1 MRARNVI
8 ATVVCLFLTSAMYA
22 QKRNI
27 TEKDI
32 FSFTW
37 IGDTQLSPDG
47 SHAAYVQ
54 TTVNAK
60 RDGYDTA
67 IYLLDTAQ
75 PMVAPR
81 RLTNGPHDAQP
92 RWSPDGMQIAF
103 TRAVEKDG
111 KTQPAQLYVLSLAGG
126 EPMQV
131 SSMEKGVS
139 SPQWAPNGSC
149 IAVVSETPIVPEPK
163 MGKKD
168 DAKTEGK
175 NDAKTE
181 EHKSDVRII
190 TKAVYRNNGTG
201 YLDTKEASQLY
212 LFYAAKIGA
221 KPVTPWQVTAGRF
234 PVGEFTWSPSSSDL
248 YYTSEHVD
256 EPYYDLPHNEIYMV
270 ALPEDGAKKDE
281 KAPPPLSTPVAK
293 LTVEASGLAVSPDG
307 KHIAFRGEDQP
318 EAKPRS
324 HQQADM
330 FVMDIDST
338 KPAQANPPVHNL
350 TANYDYEV
358 GGGVGGDNTAPRG
371 GGRGGI
377 VWTADGKSL
386 IDVVGKQG
394 SALLVSIDATTG
406 MVKEL
411 TAEKQA
417 VVGFSVKPDG
427 TKMVALISTPVR
439 IGDLFSVATDG
450 SKQQTQLTDVN
461 QALFSQLNL
470 TMPEDMQVT
479 PTANAKD
486 IAGSKIESFVQ
497 LPPDFHQTSGHQTSG
512 DKTKKYPLIL
522 NIHGGPHSAY
532 GWVFDHEMQWM
543 AAKGY
548 VVVYPNPRGS
558 TTYGQQFAN
567 VIQHNYP
574 GDDFHDLMDCV
585 DAVVKLGYVDAARMG
600 VTGGSGGGLLT
611 NWVVGHTTRFA
622 AAVAQRDIASWAH
635 WWYTADFTLFQPAWF
650 KGPPFDQEEDFKARS
665 PITYIKDVKTP
676 MMFIL
681 GEADYRTPP
690 GAGGEEMF
698 RALKFRKIP
707 TVMVRFPDESHE
719 LSRSGKP
726 WHRIER
732 LQNIVGWFDHWL
744 LGTPKPEYEV
754 APKEEV
760 PLKKD
765 TTEQK
770 ANKPPGK

>member
-1 MRARNVI
+1 MRAKNVI
-8 ATVVCLFLTSAMYA
+8 VTVVCLLLTSAMFA

-32 FSFTW
+32 FAFTW

-47 SHAAYVQ
+47 SRAAFVQ

-67 IYLLDTAQ
+67 IYLLDAGQ
-75 PMVAPR
+75 PMVPAR

-92 RWSPDGMQIAF
+92 RWSPDGTQIAF

-111 KTQPAQLYVLSLAGG
+111 KPQPGQLYVLSLAGG
-126 EPMQV
+126 EPVQV
-131 SSMEKGVS
+131 SSMEKGVG
-139 SPQWAPNGSC
+139 SPQWAPNGTC
-149 IAVVSETPIVPEPK
+149 IAVASETPIVAEPK
-163 MGKKD
+163 TEKKEG
-168 DAKTEGK
+168 AK
-175 NDAKTE
+175 AE

-201 YLDTKEASQLY
+201 YLDSKDTSQLY
-212 LFYAAKIGA
+212 LFYTAKIGS
-221 KPVTPWQVTAGRF
+221 KPVTPMQVTEGRF
-234 PVGEFTWSPSSSDL
+234 PVSEFAWHPSSSAI

-256 EPYYDLPHNEIYMV
+256 EPYYDLPHNEIYV
-270 ALPEDGAKKDE
+270 LGLPADGAAKDE
-281 KAPPPLSTPVAK
+281 KVPLPLSTLVAK
-293 LTVEASGLAVSPDG
+293 LTFDASGLAISPDG
-307 KHIAFRGEDQP
+307 RRIAFHGEDQP
-318 EAKPRS
+318 LAKPRS
-324 HQQADM
+324 HQQADL
-330 FVMDIDST
+330 FVMDIDSG
-338 KPAQANPPVHNL
+338 KAGVSGGAPRNL
-350 TANYDYEV
+350 TASYDYEM

-371 GGRGGI
+371 GGRGGL
-377 VWTADGKSL
+377 VWTSDGKSL
-386 IDVVGKQG
+386 IDVVGKHG

-406 MVKEL
+406 TVKEL
-411 TAEKQA
+411 TAERQA
-417 VVGFSVKPDG
+417 VVGFAVKPDA
-427 TKMVALISTPVR
+427 TKMLVLISTPVAV
-439 IGDLFSVATDG
+439 GDLFSVATDG

-461 QALFSQLNL
+461 KELFSKLNL

-479 PTANAKD
+479 PSANAKD

-497 LPPDFHQTSGHQTSG
+497 LPPDFHQMSG

-543 AAKGY
+543 AARGY

-611 NWVVGHTTRFA
+611 DWTVTQTTRFK
-622 AAVAQRDIASWAH
+622 AAVSQRDISDWSN
-635 WWYTADFTLFQPAWF
+635 WWYTADFTLFQPTWF
-650 KGPPFDQEEDFKARS
+650 EGAPFDKVEEFKKYS
-665 PITYIKDVKTP
+665 PITYITKVQTP
-676 MMFIL
+676 MLFIL

-690 GAGGEEMF
+690 TGGGEDFF
-698 RALKFRKIP
+698 RALKYRHID
-707 TVMVRFPDESHE
+707 TVMVRFPGESHE
-719 LSRSGKP
+719 LSRSGQP
-726 WHRIER
+726 WHRVER
-732 LQNIVGWFDHWL
+732 LENIVSWFDKYL
-744 LGTPKPEYEV
+744 MGTPEPQYDI
-754 APKEEV
+754 V
-760 PLKKD
+760 PAGATPASVK
-765 TTEQK
+765 T
-770 ANKPPGK
+770 N

>member
-1 MRARNVI
+1 MDGRLFATDFDFDTTGELWMRAKNVI
-8 ATVVCLFLTSAMYA
+8 VMMVCLLLSSAVFA

-47 SHAAYVQ
+47 SRAVYVQ

-67 IYLLDTAQ
+67 LYLLDTSQ
-75 PMVAPR
+75 PMAPAR

-92 RWSPDGMQIAF
+92 RWSPDGTQIAF
-103 TRAVEKDG
+103 TRAMEKEG
-111 KTQPAQLYVLSLAGG
+111 KPQPAQLYLLSLAGG
-126 EPMQV
+126 EPVQV
-131 SSMEKGVS
+131 SAMEKGVG
-139 SPQWAPNGSC
+139 SPQWSPNGSYV
-149 IAVVSETPIVPEPK
+149 AALSETPIVPEAK
-163 MGKKD
+163 SDKKD
-168 DAKTEGK
+168 AAKS
-175 NDAKTE
+175 E

-201 YLDTKEASQLY
+201 YLDTKDVEQMY
-212 LFYAAKIGA
+212 LFNVAEVGA
-221 KPVTPWQVTAGRF
+221 KPVTALQMTAGRF
-234 PVGEFTWSPSSSDL
+234 PVEGFVWHTSSSQI

-256 EPYYDLPHNEIYMV
+256 EPYFDLPHNEIYKV
-270 ALPEDGAKKDE
+270 DVPSASAAGGE
-281 KAPPPLSTPVAK
+281 KTTPLSVLVAK
-293 LTVEASGLAVSPDG
+293 LMFDASGLAISPDG
-307 KHIAFRGEDQP
+307 KRIAFHGEDQP
-318 EAKPRS
+318 LAKPRS
-324 HQQADM
+324 HQQADL
-330 FVMDIDST
+330 FVMDIDPT
-338 KPAQANPPVHNL
+338 QPAPGTARPHNL

-371 GGRGGI
+371 GGRGGL
-377 VWTADGKSL
+377 VWASDGKSL

-406 MVKEL
+406 AVKEL

-427 TKMVALISTPVR
+427 TKMLALISTPVN
-439 IGDLFSVATDG
+439 IGDLFSVAVDG

-461 QALFSQLNL
+461 KALFSQLNL

-486 IAGSKIESFVQ
+486 IGGSKIESFVQ
-497 LPPDFHQTSGHQTSG
+497 LPPDF

-585 DAVVKLGYVDAARMG
+585 DAVVKLGYVDPAKMG

-611 NWVVGHTTRFA
+611 DWTVTQTTRFK
-622 AAVAQRDIASWAH
+622 AAVAQRDTADWSN
-635 WWYTADFTLFQPAWF
+635 WWYTADFTLFQPTWF
-650 KGPPFDQEEDFKARS
+650 EGAPFDKVEEFKKYS
-665 PITYIKDVKTP
+665 PITYITKVQTP
-676 MMFIL
+676 MLFIL

-690 GAGGEEMF
+690 TGGGEDFF
-698 RALKFRKIP
+698 RALKYRHID
-707 TVMVRFPDESHE
+707 TVMVRFPGESHE
-719 LSRSGKP
+719 LSRSGQP
-726 WHRIER
+726 WHRVER
-732 LQNIVGWFDHWL
+732 LENIVNWFDKYL
-744 LGTPKPEYEV
+744 MGIPEPQYDL
-754 APKEEV
+754 V
-760 PLKKD
+760 PAGATAASVKG
-765 TTEQK
+765 
-770 ANKPPGK
+770 N

>member
-8 ATVVCLFLTSAMYA
+8 ATFVSLLLTSAMFA

-32 FSFTW
+32 FDFTW

-47 SHAAYVQ
+47 SRAAYVQ

-75 PMVAPR
+75 PMVPAR
-81 RLTNGPHDAQP
+81 RLTNEPHDAQP
-92 RWSPDGMQIAF
+92 RWSPDGTQIAF

-111 KTQPAQLYVLSLAGG
+111 KPQPAQLYVLSLAGG
-126 EPMQV
+126 EPVQV
-131 SSMEKGVS
+131 SSMEKGVG
-139 SPQWAPNGSC
+139 SPQWAPNGTC
-149 IAVVSETPIVPEPK
+149 IAVLSETPIVPEPK
-163 MGKKD
+163 TEKTDKKEG
-168 DAKTEGK
+168 AKSEEHK
-175 NDAKTE
+175 AE

-201 YLDTKEASQLY
+201 YIDTKDASQLY
-212 LFYAAKIGA
+212 LFYTAKIGS

-234 PVGEFTWSPSSSDL
+234 SVSDFVWSPSSSDI
-248 YYTSEHVD
+248 YYTSEHTD
-256 EPYYDLPHNEIYMV
+256 EPYYDLPHNEIYV
-270 ALPEDGAKKDE
+270 LDPPADAATKGEKDS
-281 KAPPPLSTPVAK
+281 PPMSTLVAK
-293 LTVEASGLAVSPDG
+293 LTFGASGLTISPDG
-307 KHIAFRGEDQP
+307 KKLAFHGDDQP
-318 EAKPRS
+318 LAKPRS
-324 HQQADM
+324 HQQPDM
-330 FVMDIDST
+330 FLLDLDA
-338 KPAQANPPVHNL
+338 KGAPRNL

-358 GGGVGGDNTAPRG
+358 GSGVGGDNTAPRG
-371 GGRGGI
+371 AGRSGP
-377 VWTADGKSL
+377 VWTADGEAI

-394 SALLVSIDATTG
+394 SALLVSIDAKTG
-406 MVKEL
+406 AVKEL

-417 VVGFSVKPDG
+417 VVGFAVKPDA
-427 TKMVALISTPVR
+427 TKILALISTPVN

-461 QALFSQLNL
+461 KALFSQLNL

-497 LPPDFHQTSGHQTSG
+497 LPPDFHQTSG

-574 GDDFHDLMDCV
+574 GDDFHDLMDCL
-585 DAVVKLGYVDAARMG
+585 DAVVKLGYVDPAKMG

-611 NWVVGHTTRFA
+611 DWTVTQTTRFK
-622 AAVAQRDIASWAH
+622 AAVSQRDITDWSN
-635 WWYTADFTLFQPAWF
+635 WWYTADFTLFQPTWF
-650 KGPPFDQEEDFKARS
+650 EGAPFDKVEEFKKYS
-665 PITYIKDVKTP
+665 PITYITKVQTP
-676 MMFIL
+676 MLFIL
-681 GEADYRTPP
+681 GESDYRTPP
-690 GAGGEEMF
+690 TGGGEDFF
-698 RALKFRKIP
+698 RALKYRHID
-707 TVMVRFPDESHE
+707 TVMVRFPGESHE
-719 LSRSGKP
+719 LSRSGQP
-726 WHRIER
+726 WHRVER
-732 LQNIVGWFDHWL
+732 LENIVNWFDKYL
-744 LGTPKPEYEV
+744 KGMPEPQYDIVPAGATPASV
-754 APKEEV
+754 
-760 PLKKD
+760 
-765 TTEQK
+765 K
-770 ANKPPGK
+770 AN

>member
-8 ATVVCLFLTSAMYA
+8 ATVVCLLLTSATYA
-22 QKRNI
+22 QKRTI

-60 RDGYDTA
+60 RDGYDSA

-75 PMVAPR
+75 PMIPVR

-126 EPMQV
+126 EPVQV
-131 SSMEKGVS
+131 SSMEKGVG
-139 SPQWAPNGSC
+139 SPQWAPNGSW

-163 MGKKD
+163 GEKKEGAEKKE
-168 DAKTEGK
+168 DA
-175 NDAKTE
+175 AKTE

-212 LFYAAKIGA
+212 LFYTAKIGA

-234 PVGEFTWSPSSSDL
+234 PVGESTWNPSSSNL

-270 ALPEDGAKKDE
+270 ALPEDVAKKDE
-281 KAPPPLSTPVAK
+281 KAPPLSTLVAK
-293 LTVEASGLAVSPDG
+293 LTFDASGLAISPDG
-307 KHIAFRGEDQP
+307 KHIAFHGEDQP
-318 EAKPRS
+318 LAKPRS

-330 FVMDIDST
+330 FVMDIDPT
-338 KPAQANPPVHNL
+338 KRAQATPPVHNL

-371 GGRGGI
+371 GGRGGLI
-377 VWTADGKSL
+377 WTADGKSL

-406 MVKEL
+406 SVKEL

-427 TKMVALISTPVR
+427 TKMVALISTPVS

-486 IAGSKIESFVQ
+486 ISGNKIESFVQ
-497 LPPDFHQTSGHQTSG
+497 LPPDF

-522 NIHGGPHSAY
+522 NIHGGPHSSY

-585 DAVVKLGYVDAARMG
+585 DAVVKLGYVDPARMG

-611 NWVVGHTTRFA
+611 DWTVTQTPRFK
-622 AAVAQRDIASWAH
+622 AAVSQRDISDWSN
-635 WWYTADFTLFQPAWF
+635 WWYTADFTLFQPTWF
-650 KGPPFDQEEDFKARS
+650 EGAPFDKVEEFKKYS
-665 PITYIKDVKTP
+665 PITYITKVQTP
-676 MMFIL
+676 MLFIL

-690 GAGGEEMF
+690 TGGGEDFF
-698 RALKFRKIP
+698 RALKYRHID
-707 TVMVRFPDESHE
+707 TVMVRFPGESHE
-719 LSRSGKP
+719 LSRSGQP
-726 WHRIER
+726 WHRVER
-732 LQNIVGWFDHWL
+732 LENIVSWFDKYL
-744 LGTPKPEYEV
+744 MGTPEPQYDI
-754 APKEEV
+754 V
-760 PLKKD
+760 PAGATPASVKSD
-765 TTEQK
+765 
-770 ANKPPGK
+770 